1 MLAELAVATAAFKTV
16 KSFISEGKELYDMGE
31 QLYSYFDA
39 KSSLQ
44 KAVNKSN
51 KSDKSDLEEFLA
63 LEKLKAQEDE
73 LRELMI
79 YTGRPGMWTDWL
91 KFQSAAAQRR
101 EEERKEE
108 QRKKIKFQQ
117 DLYNYFEIGVVVCLI
132 VGTVIGVGWFVYMLK
147 FARLKQ
153 LGIELEDAKVFD
165 TVTSSTTHGTQM
177 QFVRMHLEDRKAIPK
192 LFKDF
197 KFDMVCNLAAQA
209 GVRYSLENPEA
220 YVDSNITG
228 FLNILECC
236 RHNSI
241 KRLIYASS
249 SSIYGNSDKVP
260 FNESDN
266 VDKPIS
272 LYAAT
277 KKSNELMAHTYSHL
291 YDIEIIGL
299 RFFTVYGPWGRPD
312 MAMFLFTDAIINSK
326 PIKVFNNGELY
337 RDFTYIDDIVA
348 GVLATLL
355 ENSNDKLLYKLYNIG
370 NSSPV
375 KLMNFIKFIENS
387 LGVVAEKEM
396 LPMQAG
402 DVQQTWADVSRL
414 QEDYHYKPNTSVEKG
429 VEAFIDWYK
438 MYYKIK

>member
-1 MLAELAVATAAFKTV
+1 
-16 KSFISEGKELYDMGE
+16 
-31 QLYSYFDA
+31 
-39 KSSLQ
+39 
-44 KAVNKSN
+44 
-51 KSDKSDLEEFLA
+51 
-63 LEKLKAQEDE
+63 
-73 LRELMI
+73 
-79 YTGRPGMWTDWL
+79 
-91 KFQSAAAQRR
+91 
-101 EEERKEE
+101 
-108 QRKKIKFQQ
+108 
-117 DLYNYFEIGVVVCLI
+117 
-132 VGTVIGVGWFVYMLK
+132 
-147 FARLKQ
+147 
-153 LGIELEDAKVFD
+153 
-165 TVTSSTTHGTQM
+165 
-177 QFVRMHLEDRKAIPK
+177 
-192 LFKDF
+192 
-197 KFDMVCNLAAQA
+197 
-209 GVRYSLENPEA
+209 
-220 YVDSNITG
+220 
-228 FLNILECC
+228 
-236 RHNSI
+236 
-241 KRLIYASS
+241 
-249 SSIYGNSDKVP
+249 
-260 FNESDN
+260 
-266 VDKPIS
+266 
-272 LYAAT
+272 
-277 KKSNELMAHTYSHL
+277 MAHTYSHL